1 MEIFWREGVVETVL
15 CRKIYHYYLITMYLM
30 YNLNIIIFILFALL
44 DKPVRTH
51 AKVKLR

>member
-1 MEIFWREGVVETVL
+1 
-15 CRKIYHYYLITMYLM
+15 MYLM

-44 DKPVRTH
+44 NKPVRTH